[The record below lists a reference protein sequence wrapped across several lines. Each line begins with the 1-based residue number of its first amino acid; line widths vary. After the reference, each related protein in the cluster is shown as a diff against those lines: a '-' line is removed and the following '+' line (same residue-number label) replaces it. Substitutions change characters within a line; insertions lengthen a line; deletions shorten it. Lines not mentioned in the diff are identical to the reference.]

1 MTRTSVIN
9 SPMFPPSLECPSL
22 INNIIMDY
30 FLSKENSSDVS
41 AAERILAIFREAC
54 CAVLRE
60 DRKFEFLKLKL
71 INSKTYENFFFQ
83 IKTDYLVK
91 YLIINFIIKIL
102 FNT

>member
-1 MTRTSVIN
+1 
-9 SPMFPPSLECPSL
+9 
-22 INNIIMDY
+22 MDY

-71 INSKTYENFFFQ
+71 INYKTYGKNVSRL
-83 IKTDYLVK
+83 KMT
-91 YLIINFIIKIL
+91 
-102 FNT
+102 T